1 MTTEG
6 DQARARRLFEL
17 LDTNGSGMLE
27 RPELEVMVK
36 QLGMKMK
43 KKDMDE
49 AMLEMDKKS
58 LGFVKFPNFAKW
70 WGKQK

>member
-1 MTTEG
+1 MATEG

-43 KKDMDE
+43 KKD
-49 AMLEMDKKS
+49 LQ
-58 LGFVKFPNFAKW
+58 N
-70 WGKQK
+70 